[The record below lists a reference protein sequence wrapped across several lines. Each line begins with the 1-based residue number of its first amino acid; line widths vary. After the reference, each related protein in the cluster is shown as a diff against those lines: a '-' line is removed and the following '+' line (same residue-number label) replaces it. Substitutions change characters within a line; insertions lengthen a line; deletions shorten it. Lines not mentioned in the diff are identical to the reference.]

1 MLIVSL
7 KSTDNNV
14 YYDIK
19 SLPEIKK
26 FRTYDTK
33 TYKYQVLSTK
43 QIRERYLKSEKVN
56 GYQLHKRYDK
66 DWYKDILFRTENEN
80 GWIYEDEEIL
90 LWWTDNNIIS
100 YQRTFW
106 STNEFKGFDVDNR
119 TYTSKIFKGYQT
131 DYVNFCHTVSEI
143 TEKEFLKN
151 HKVIA
156 LKIRLLEGSC

>member
-43 QIRERYLKSEKVN
+43 QIRERYLKTEKVN

-66 DWYKDILFRTENEN
+66 DWYKDIIFRTEN
-80 GWIYEDEEIL
+80 GWIYEDDELL
-90 LWWTDNNIIS
+90 LWWNVNNEVA
-100 YQRTFW
+100 YQQTFW
-106 STNEFKGFDVDNR
+106 TTSEFKGFDVNNL
-119 TYTSKIFKGYQT
+119 TYSIKIFEGYQT
-131 DYVNFCHTVSEI
+131 DYDNFLCHSVSGI